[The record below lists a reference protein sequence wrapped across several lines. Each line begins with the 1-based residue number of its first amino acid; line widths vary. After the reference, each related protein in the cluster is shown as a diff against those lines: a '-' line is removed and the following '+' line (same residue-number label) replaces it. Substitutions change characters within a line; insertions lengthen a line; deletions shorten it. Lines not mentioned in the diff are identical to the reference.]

1 MTAACSRRFSDF
13 PCPGGRCS
21 HQRQSA
27 AVSPA
32 RFWSHRSAEA
42 LQGNTCL
49 LSGTN
54 PYAFQTAG
62 ASGFFPP
69 LNLFRTEKYFRW
81 PFRQTQA
88 AVPGERTAGCVSQN
102 HPVRPVFCQIKDTFI
117 IIVNDHIN
125 VRHDKILI
133 ILKLLSQMQRK
144 AQKMPHKFF
153 PQIGTS
159 LLDDRKV
166 YSAVQ
171 TACHISH
178 NQKEDQ
184 KKKQSLQPG
193 HFKID
198 CSIYNFRN
206 KKGKAHFQSNR
217 NSRQKHIK
225 HCFSGYCFPDVSC
238 IRIFIYFFWIFVNQ
252 HCGLSP
258 SQFTKNLPFSLH
270 YSILYYV
277 NLICN
282 LIIDFIMT
290 DYHNQFFFL
299 SFYTLTLSQNFSL
312 FDHPD
317 CCLVHQEEETDGH
330 RLKFS
335 QERSSAFLPATGFPV
350 L

>member
-1 MTAACSRRFSDF
+1 MFSTLFWFSLSRCAVLSSATISGRLSSKVLITQIRWSSPREHWSAFWCKSVCIPNCWSIRLFFASESFPHREIFSLTVPSNTSGCAGRKDSWLCIAESSSSSSFLPDQGYFYNNRQWPYQRSSRQDSHNSQTSVPNATEGAKNAAQVF
-13 PCPGGRCS
+13 PANRNE
-21 HQRQSA
+21 
-27 AVSPA
+27 PA
-32 RFWSHRSAEA
+32 RWS
-42 LQGNTCL
+42 Q
-49 LSGTN
+49 
-54 PYAFQTAG
+54 
-62 ASGFFPP
+62 
-69 LNLFRTEKYFRW
+69 
-81 PFRQTQA
+81 
-88 AVPGERTAGCVSQN
+88 
-102 HPVRPVFCQIKDTFI
+102 
-117 IIVNDHIN
+117 
-125 VRHDKILI
+125 
-133 ILKLLSQMQRK
+133 
-144 AQKMPHKFF
+144 
-153 PQIGTS
+153 S
-159 LLDDRKV
+159 LLCCTDGL
-166 YSAVQ
+166 S
-171 TACHISH
+171 HIS
-178 NQKEDQ
+178 QPERGSE
-184 KKKQSLQPG
+184 KKQSLQPG

-225 HCFSGYCFPDVSC
+225 HCFSGYCFPDISC

-317 CCLVHQEEETDGH
+317 CCLVHQEETDGH